1 MVGTRMQC
9 LVWLDRPQRR
19 LPSRHTQ
26 GNLSA
31 GKIGKKEK
39 EEAGRVAFCR
49 HRGSD
54 KVSSAEQAVRWFTDL
69 TLLICVS
76 GKRHRWRAVAE
87 GRVDDV
93 TPSPHRSTQKLA
105 APLAA
110 ACSRCTMAVVLGGAE
125 ASPLSW
131 DGYGW
136 LACAPVPVPVFCFFP
151 ALGGLDD
158 PRNALPH
165 SIKGVDG
172 QPSLPCNSIRSQ
184 WVNQLRVGLPPW
196 SSARSQ

>member
-1 MVGTRMQC
+1 
-9 LVWLDRPQRR
+9 
-19 LPSRHTQ
+19 
-26 GNLSA
+26 
-31 GKIGKKEK
+31 
-39 EEAGRVAFCR
+39 
-49 HRGSD
+49 
-54 KVSSAEQAVRWFTDL
+54 
-69 TLLICVS
+69 
-76 GKRHRWRAVAE
+76 
-87 GRVDDV
+87 
-93 TPSPHRSTQKLA
+93 
-105 APLAA
+105 
-110 ACSRCTMAVVLGGAE
+110 MAVVLGGAE

-184 WVNQLRVGLPPW
+184 WSLQSPQSPPGPPIQSQLAPLSLSPSFSPQPHCVGVS
-196 SSARSQ
+196 SSATLHHLTRLPHSYASTSTTQSTDGQD